1 MFISFEGIDGSG
13 KTTQINLLKI
23 KIEENGL
30 ECVVLEEPG
39 TTLVGS
45 EIRKILKDYEKVGEL
60 TSATEL
66 FLFAAS
72 RAELVDKEIKPVLSK
87 DKTVIIVDRFIDST
101 LAYQGYGRGFD
112 IGSIN
117 YINDIA
123 TQGIK
128 PDITFLLDCSPFE
141 GISRINKSRKPS
153 ISNVGLSGKDTETK
167 DRFESEGM
175 DFYQSISSGYLELAK
190 LDPERWRVIN
200 AELRESAIAS
210 EIWNITESWIAGN

>member
-45 EIRKILKDYEKVGEL
+45 EIRRILKDYGKVGEL
-60 TSATEL
+60 TAATEL

-72 RAELVDKEIKPVLSK
+72 RSELVDKKVKPSLSK
-87 DKTVIIVDRFIDST
+87 DKMVIIADRYIDST

-123 TQGIK
+123 TDGIR

-153 ISNVGLSGKDTETK
+153 MPSKGLSDKDTGTK

-190 LDPERWRVIN
+190 LEPERWRVVN
-200 AELRESAIAS
+200 AEQPQSTIASAI
-210 EIWNITESWIAGN
+210 WDITGSWITGN